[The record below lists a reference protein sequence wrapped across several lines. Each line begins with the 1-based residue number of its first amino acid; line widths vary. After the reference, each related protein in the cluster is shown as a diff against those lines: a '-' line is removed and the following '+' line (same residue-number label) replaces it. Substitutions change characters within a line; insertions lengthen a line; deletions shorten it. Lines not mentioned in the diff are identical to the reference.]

1 MTIRR
6 SSVAKPGCSFAGL
19 SIHCV
24 DMERK
29 AKVLNLRVSDRQR
42 QDYERAAEAEGISVS
57 ALVTSAADDRA
68 ADILHAHSSM
78 KVPADVFDE
87 LLAAL
92 DAPVTLSPS
101 LEKALRAPRY
111 SNR

>member
-1 MTIRR
+1 
-6 SSVAKPGCSFAGL
+6 
-19 SIHCV
+19 
-24 DMERK
+24 
-29 AKVLNLRVSDRQR
+29 
-42 QDYERAAEAEGISVS
+42 VS

-68 ADILHAHSSM
+68 QDILHAHSSM

-92 DAPVTLSPS
+92 DAPAPLAPS